1 MANFLFLYTGGNNGM
16 NATPEEQK
24 AIIQAWTDWYTGMGA
39 AVVDPGNPFLPVA
52 KSISSDGK
60 VSDKPVGTPA
70 SGYTIITADSLDAAT
85 AMAKGCPH
93 LKAGGQVSVYETI
106 NVM

>member
-1 MANFLFLYTGGNNGM
+1 MANFLLLYTGGTSGM
-16 NATPEEQK
+16 TASEAEQK

-39 AVVDPGNPFLPVA
+39 AVVDPGNPFSPMA

-60 VSDKPVGTPA
+60 VSDGGVGVLAT
-70 SGYTIITADSLDAAT
+70 GYTLIKAGSLDAAV

>member
-1 MANFLFLYTGGNNGM
+1 MAKFLLLYTGGSSGM
-16 NATPEEQK
+16 NATEAEQK
-24 AIIQAWTDWYTGMGA
+24 AIIQAWTDWYTGLGD
-39 AVVDPGNPFLPVA
+39 AVVDPGNPISPMA

-60 VSDKPVGTPA
+60 TSDKAVGTPA
-70 SGYTIITADSLDAAT
+70 TGYTIIAADSLEAAM

-93 LKAGGQVSVYETI
+93 LKAGGQVSVYETF

>member
-1 MANFLFLYTGGNNGM
+1 MAKFLLLYTGGSSGM
-16 NATPEEQK
+16 SASPEEQK
-24 AIIQAWTDWYTGMGA
+24 AIIQAWTDWYTGLGA

-52 KSISSDGK
+52 KSVSEAGK

-70 SGYTIITADSLDAAT
+70 TGYTIVRADSLDGAV

-93 LKAGGQVSVYETI
+93 LKAGGQVSVYETL